1 MKVYILYQTDAWN
14 IRESEQ
20 VLAICSTR
28 QTAIE
33 FADRNAI
40 EQEEHLSKH
49 DLEMLEEIGQTQG
62 RENNYLIEPIT
73 VDEY

>member
-14 IRESEQ
+14 SHESEQ
-20 VLAICSTR
+20 VLAICSR
-28 QTAIE
+28 KSKAVV
-33 FADRNAI
+33 FAGKNAH
-40 EQEEHLSKH
+40 ELGEELSVH